1 MKLALEIRIPLAFA
15 LSLLLLIVISFLS
28 YQTIMKLNAAAQSQA
43 HTHEVLTR
51 TEEVLKTLVDAETG
65 IRGFVI
71 TGKESYLE
79 PYNESFRNYPGQIA
93 ELHQLTKDDA
103 SQQRRLDALERLSEE
118 KFRELNKLSDLRRNQ
133 GLAVAAERMMT
144 DYGKLLMDQIRLV
157 AREVKEEEVR
167 LLKQR
172 RVVWQNNVN
181 RTLVMVLFGS
191 LFGVLVLGLAN
202 VTILREIKRRRV
214 AESALEKSNAELEDR
229 VVERTREL
237 EDSNHELRNQIVRRE
252 VAESAER
259 QQREWWRVTLSSV
272 GDAVITT
279 DREGRVNYIN
289 LTAQTLT
296 GWTQEDANGQPLD
309 VVFNIVN
316 ENTRQPVESPI
327 TKVLRE
333 GIVVG
338 LANHTALIRKDG
350 GEVPIDDS
358 GAPIRDDQ
366 GQILG
371 AVLIFRDIT
380 AHKQSETEREQLLIS
395 EQNARQQAEDSNRL
409 KDEFVA
415 TISHELRAPLNAIL
429 GWARMLRAGKLDAEA
444 SARAIEIIER
454 SAENQARLIEDLLDI
469 SRIVTGKLRLD
480 VRTIDPASVA
490 RAALETVG
498 PAAEAKGL
506 QVLSDIDPTI
516 SYISGDANRLQQVI
530 WNLLSNAIKFTP
542 KGGTIK
548 LRLTRDESHVLLTI
562 SDSGQGIAP
571 EFLPH
576 VFDRFR
582 QADSSSVRKHG
593 GLGLGLAIV
602 RHLAEMHGGLV
613 SAQSEGIGRGASFTV
628 RLPIMP
634 LRVQPAQ
641 VEPTRTGE
649 WKLRL
654 DVEPLLT
661 GLTILIVDDEE
672 DARQMLAQMLIGYG
686 AKVTAASSAAEA
698 LEIMQKQLPDLMV
711 SDIGMPDA
719 DGYSLIRRVRELKLG
734 PGGKLP
740 AIALTAYAQTQ
751 DRLRA
756 LAAGF
761 HHHVAKPVEPAELAT
776 VIASLTGRLT
786 ANDPQ

>member
-93 ELHQLTKDDA
+93 ELHQLTKDNA